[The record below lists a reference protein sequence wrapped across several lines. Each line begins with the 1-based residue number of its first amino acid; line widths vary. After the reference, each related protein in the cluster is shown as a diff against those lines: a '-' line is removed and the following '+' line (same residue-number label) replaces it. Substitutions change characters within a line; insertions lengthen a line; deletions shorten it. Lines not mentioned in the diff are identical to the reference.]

1 MADKLTQALA
11 AVRQALADARL
22 GTVNVPTTDLAT
34 EIVAAQQVMNA
45 AAAVQTLRLAQ
56 YAAREQTQ
64 DPATGTWAEVDH
76 PLGHVAD
83 LTGCDIGPLLA
94 MSPRTATHRVHTA
107 AFLASA
113 LPATLTAMGTGT
125 LDSFRA
131 SLIADELSEAT
142 PQVCAAVEALIHPK
156 VTTETPGRVRARTR
170 RALARVDADAVRAKA
185 AAARLE
191 RFVRC
196 FPAAVPGL
204 TDWVA
209 ALPTADS
216 ARCWAAIDALAHHTH
231 DQDPTRTLAQCRA
244 DALVDLLCGNA
255 TITTTLN
262 LTIGIRPT
270 PVPTGHD
277 HTGPCRDT
285 GEREDGAN
293 SPLADRP
300 PDPDAAGEDPLP
312 QRAARDLPG
321 LVGCEI
327 PGIGH
332 IPHDVLAGIAAAFD
346 TRIRRVLL
354 DQRTGTV
361 IETGVATYRPNTAIT
376 RLVRLRDRTCRFPGC
391 AQPAERCDLDH
402 VQPWP
407 HGPTTPANLQALCR
421 HHHRAKHDGGWRVTM
436 TPHGLCTWTDRTG
449 HTYQTHPADYHE
461 LSA

>member
-1 MADKLTQALA
+1 MADKLTQALI

-64 DPATGTWAEVDH
+64 DPATGTWGEVDH

-83 LTGCDIGPLLA
+83 LVGCDIGPLLA
-94 MSPRTATHRVHTA
+94 MSPRTATHRVATA
-107 AFLASA
+107 AFLAA
-113 LPATLTAMGTGT
+113 TLPATLAAMGTGA

-142 PQVCAAVEALIHPK
+142 PATCAAVEALIHPK
-156 VTTETPGRVRARTR
+156 VTTETPGKVRARTR
-170 RALARVDADAVRAKA
+170 RALARIDADAIRAKA
-185 AAARLE
+185 AKARLE
-191 RFVRC
+191 RFVRTY
-196 FPAAVPGL
+196 PAPVPGL
-204 TDWVA
+204 TEWVA
-209 ALPTADS
+209 ALPTAES
-216 ARCWAAIDALAHHTH
+216 ARCWAAIDALAHRTH
-231 DQDPTRTLAQCRA
+231 QEDPTRTLAQCRA

-262 LTIGIRPT
+262 LTIGIQPT
-270 PVPTGHD
+270 PQPAGQGQPGSGDAGTSAGCP
-277 HTGPCRDT
+277 GRDT
-285 GEREDGAN
+285 GGGEDGAG
-293 SPLADRP
+293 R
-300 PDPDAAGEDPLP
+300 G
-312 QRAARDLPG
+312 LPG
-321 LVGCEI
+321 LVSCEV

-332 IPHDVLAGIAAAFD
+332 IPHDVLAGICTAFD

-361 IETGVATYRPNTAIT
+361 IETGAATYRPNTAIT

-391 AQPAERCDLDH
+391 AHPAERCQLDH

-407 HGPTTPANLQALCR
+407 HGPTTAANLQALCQ
-421 HHHRAKHDGGWRVTM
+421 HHHRAKHDGGWHVTM

-449 HTYQTHPADYHE
+449 HTYQTHPADYNE